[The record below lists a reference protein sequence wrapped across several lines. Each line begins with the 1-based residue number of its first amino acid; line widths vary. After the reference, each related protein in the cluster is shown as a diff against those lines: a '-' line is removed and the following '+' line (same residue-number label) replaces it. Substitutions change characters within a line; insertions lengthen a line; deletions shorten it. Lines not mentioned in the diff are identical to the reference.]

1 VANVATYHLSIKTGG
16 KGRAVDH
23 ADYIAR
29 EGRFADV
36 EKYGAIEAQGQG
48 NIPDW
53 ARGRPRAFWAA
64 SDQFERE
71 NGNTYREFELALPRE
86 LTREHQIAL
95 VQRFIESELGNRH
108 AYQWALHMER
118 ASDGGEQPHVHLMFS
133 DRMLDGI
140 ERGPEQYFKRANR
153 KNPEKGGNL
162 KKSYGAN
169 KAAAAETYKK
179 IRARWGAVQ
188 NLALEAHGIA
198 ARVDHR
204 SLAEQ
209 GIRDRE
215 PGLHQGPA
223 VAGIEA
229 RGEVS
234 EVGQRQRQQIAER
247 QAERGAAYGWVL
259 EEDRQVARGIDSAE
273 RVAARERRELLP
285 VAGEAPQE
293 DQAELARQ
301 LARDRRTQLERA
313 AAVAARRTL
322 RREHAL
328 SQAAPAQLPLFT
340 RLVSQAQALKARIGV
355 AMGHIKDW
363 VRERFQKAER
373 AANMP
378 PERAQAPAQTPR
390 PTLEEIRAEGRAQ
403 WLQERAVA
411 QERGAAMTLEE
422 LRRQG
427 REDWLKL
434 RAEQTRVA
442 ALSPEARAEAQAA
455 AARAALAER
464 LTEMVG
470 KRAAQDSGWS
480 DRGDAWQACSPKLQ
494 KLITGLVQAGGQQAA
509 RQVLEVALEKP
520 GVVERLQREIGE
532 YQKTLANDRGLGR

>member
-86 LTREHQIAL
+86 LSRDHQIAL

-108 AYQWALHMER
+108 AYQWALHVDQ

-140 ERGPEQYFKRANR
+140 ERAPERYFKRANR

-162 KKSYGAN
+162 KRSYGVD
-169 KAAAAETYKK
+169 KAAAAQTYKE
-179 IRARWGAVQ
+179 IRARWEKVE
-188 NLALEAHGIA
+188 NLALEAQGIA

-204 SLAEQ
+204 SLADQ
-209 GIRDRE
+209 GIRERE

-234 EVGQRQRQQIAER
+234 DVGQRQREQIAER
-247 QAERGAAYGWVL
+247 QEERGAAYGWVL
-259 EEDRQVARGIDSAE
+259 EQDRQVARAIDSAE

-285 VAGEAPQE
+285 VAGEAPKE

-301 LARDRRTQLERA
+301 LARDRRAQLERA

-322 RREHAL
+322 RRERAL

-340 RLVSQAQALKARIGV
+340 RLVSQAQALKTRIGV
-355 AMGHIKDW
+355 AMGRIKDW
-363 VRERFQKAER
+363 VVERFQKAER
-373 AANMP
+373 AAAMP
-378 PERAQAPAQTPR
+378 LERAQAQTRR

-403 WLQERAVA
+403 WLRERAAA
-411 QERGAAMTLEE
+411 QERGASMTLEE
-422 LRRQG
+422 IRRQG

-442 ALSPEARAEAQAA
+442 ALSPEARAQAHAVA
-455 AARAALAER
+455 AKAALAER

-494 KLITGLVQAGGQQAA
+494 KLIAGLVHAGGQQAA
-509 RQVLEVALEKP
+509 RQVLEVTLEKP
-520 GVVERLQREIGE
+520 GVVERLQRELVE
-532 YQKTLANDRGLGR
+532 YQKTLANDRGLER